1 LHHAVDVI
9 LALHRL
15 CFVEAKQLVR
25 IKDGAKERHV
35 QPVTPSDGEM
45 VQEERLK
52 LLRQPTSC
60 HMNAWLQR
68 TVVQDITRVLGTLE
82 EGGTRMPE
90 RKAQMEAIYTHMWAS
105 HEGGSFA
112 PLDVSLCPR
121 PHSMLHEVA
130 AACGVGASSL
140 VLDVGSGR
148 GNHSCALAQRFGCT
162 VVGLEVAQFHIEQ
175 GRARAVQEGVS
186 DQVSFVQGD
195 IEALPF
201 EDERFDFLW
210 SRDMLMHVPTLPA
223 ALTECVRVLKPG
235 GVMLVYTTVATG
247 RMEPKEAAW
256 LSASFGLVPES
267 MYEPVVEAAFQAA
280 GFQMHSKEPL
290 GSELM
295 EWVEEYEGRASR
307 ELMRLARMLRKPEY
321 YQELLGASRY
331 EVALAN
337 YHWALYILLGKLSPT
352 LYVLRKNASL

>member
-1 LHHAVDVI
+1 MI
-9 LALHRL
+9 
-15 CFVEAKQLVR
+15 
-25 IKDGAKERHV
+25 
-35 QPVTPSDGEM
+35 
-45 VQEERLK
+45 
-52 LLRQPTSC
+52 
-60 HMNAWLQR
+60 
-68 TVVQDITRVLGTLE
+68 
-82 EGGTRMPE
+82 E
-90 RKAQMEAIYTHMWAS
+90 RKAQIEAIYTHMWAS
-105 HEGGSFA
+105 HERGPFA
-112 PLDVSLCPR
+112 PLDEGLHPR
-121 PHSMLHEVA
+121 PHTILYEVA
-130 AACGVGASSL
+130 AACGVSASSR

-162 VVGLEVAQFHIEQ
+162 VVGLDLAEFHIEQ
-175 GRARAVQEGVS
+175 GRVRGVQEGVN
-186 DQVSFVQGD
+186 DRVSFVQGD

-223 ALTECVRVLKPG
+223 ALVECARVLKPAG
-235 GVMLVYTTVATG
+235 DMLVYTTVATE

-267 MYEPVVEAAFQAA
+267 MDESAVEAAFRAA

-295 EWVEEYEGRASR
+295 EWVEEHEGRASR
-307 ELMRLARMLRKPEY
+307 ELMRLARMLRKREY

-352 LYVLRKNASL
+352 LYILHKNPSS